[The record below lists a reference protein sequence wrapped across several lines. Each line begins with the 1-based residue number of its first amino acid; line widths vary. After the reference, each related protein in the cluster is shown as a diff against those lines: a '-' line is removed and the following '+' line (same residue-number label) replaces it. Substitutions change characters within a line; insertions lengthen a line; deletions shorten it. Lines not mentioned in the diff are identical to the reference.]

1 MGLFVAALDGQQGP
15 GILGSWSGDAGIAL
29 LMARN

>member
-29 LMARN
+29 VTTHN